1 MIIINKA
8 NSKKSVDSTLK
19 VLRQEDKKH
28 GVLLRKV
35 YTHIIE
41 KEYTTVPTTSDELL
55 AIYTGKEDITG
66 LDATALLMS
75 IEFTTTEDEQPA
87 TEQVSNTATEPTIVE
102 PIDYDSMCPAQ
113 LTSILLSDLGSEVA
127 SEVVNMTTGL
137 KVKLDMLDE
146 LKDLMRT
153 NFSDIR
159 PELLTARLANA
170 LALTKEAKG
179 SSLHTSN
186 GNLSVYEFLNSDK
199 KLDSRNYMFMADIEA
214 DATASLD
221 ILILEAALRSYKAQV
236 ALGALPVPPKELIL
250 AVSKTIN
257 GIVEVTKDNKEK
269 VAGMTF

>member
-1 MIIINKA
+1 MTTINKL

-19 VLRQEDKKH
+19 ALRQEDKKQAL
-28 GVLLRKV
+28 LLRKV

-41 KEYTTVPTTSDELL
+41 REYTTVPTTSDELL
-55 AIYTGKEDITG
+55 AVYAGKEDITG
-66 LDATALLMS
+66 LDATPLLMS

-87 TEQVSNTATEPTIVE
+87 TEQVSVTTESTTVEAT
-102 PIDYDSMCPAQ
+102 DYDNMCPAQ
-113 LTSILLSDLGSEVA
+113 LTSILLADLGSEVA

-146 LKDLMRT
+146 LKALMRT

-170 LALTKEAKG
+170 LALTKEAKD

-199 KLDSRNYMFMADIEA
+199 RLDSKNYMFMADIEA

-221 ILILEAALRSYKAQV
+221 ILILEGALRSYKAQV

-257 GIVEVTKDNKEK
+257 GVVEVTEDNKQK